1 MQYDFDQIVD
11 RTGTYACKLEAL
23 PEGAPADAMP
33 LWVADM
39 DFPCAQP
46 IIKALHDRIDRKIF
60 GYTMYESDQVS
71 QAILGWYK
79 KQFDWDVSQEDV
91 FFSPGVVP
99 ALAFLIRFLT
109 QEGDGIIIQRP
120 VYHPF
125 TNKIL
130 SSGRKIVNNPLIY
143 QDGAYTVDFEDLERC
158 FADPTAKGL
167 LLCSPHNPVGR
178 VWTPEELRK
187 MVELAKKYGKWI
199 ISDEIH
205 SDLVRKGVVHT
216 PLLKLAPEYAD
227 HIVVCT
233 APSKTFN
240 LAGMQLSNIVIPNK
254 EWQKQWSALINDQF
268 SVGDANPFALAA
280 VVAAYTQCD
289 DWLEQVKDYIDGNLQ
304 YIRDF
309 VARELPKAKMSDPQ
323 GTYLAWIDFNG
334 YVQDPKKLEDLMH
347 NTARLAFDEGY
358 IFGEEGSCF
367 ERINAATPRAN
378 IEECMRRIKAAID
391 TL

>member
-187 MVELAKKYGKWI
+187 MVELAKKRTAGVDDFEYMIGHTGIKQA
-199 ISDEIH
+199 E
-205 SDLVRKGVVHT
+205 DLRRACKKAFGQEPVTIFELGGVV
-216 PLLKLAPEYAD
+216 
-227 HIVVCT
+227 
-233 APSKTFN
+233 
-240 LAGMQLSNIVIPNK
+240 
-254 EWQKQWSALINDQF
+254 SANTGPDTI
-268 SVGDANPFALAA
+268 AI
-280 VVAAYTQCD
+280 AYIG
-289 DWLEQVKDYIDGNLQ
+289 K
-304 YIRDF
+304 
-309 VARELPKAKMSDPQ
+309 AR
-323 GTYLAWIDFNG
+323 
-334 YVQDPKKLEDLMH
+334 
-347 NTARLAFDEGY
+347 
-358 IFGEEGSCF
+358 
-367 ERINAATPRAN
+367 
-378 IEECMRRIKAAID
+378 
-391 TL
+391 